1 MNEHKGHKIGTIFG
15 HSGLAD
21 YCLDCS
27 KVLDQLTMKKRE
39 PMTQCDFCGEWYEYE
54 SEGKDNE

>member
-15 HSGLAD
+15 HSGFAD

-27 KVLDQLTMKKRE
+27 KVLDQLTMK
-39 PMTQCDFCGEWYEYE
+39 GEE
-54 SEGKDNE
+54 NEALLRR